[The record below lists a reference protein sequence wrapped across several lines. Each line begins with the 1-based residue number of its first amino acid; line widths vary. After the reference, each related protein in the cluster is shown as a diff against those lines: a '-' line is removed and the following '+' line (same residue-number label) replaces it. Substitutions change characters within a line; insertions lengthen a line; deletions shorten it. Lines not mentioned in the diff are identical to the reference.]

1 MDVAAKEHWIL
12 SCLVVVFSSSFFLGQ
27 MARPLHTVPRRRW
40 HGGGAA
46 CWSSH
51 TIQCW
56 PLETLNRSRL
66 LPVVSKEGSSP
77 LRSQNFNVGHIPPPC
92 AGRYVGRR
100 RAGACYTDDAETLL
114 APSCRRATW
123 HHRFFYL
130 FMSLWCG
137 TGRRCRLRWVSRRRA
152 HRGIRDGGTPLP
164 ADQQRTPPGSLAASP
179 PGLAPVPPPWHT
191 PEVTPIISAPSATP
205 DPFCLSWHHIISWK
219 FGQLLP
225 LPAGGVPHC
234 TNKYFWRGGAT
245 QVLPLIRKEP

>member
-114 APSCRRATW
+114 APSCRRAAW

-130 FMSLWCG
+130 FMSLWVRDREEVSSSVG
-137 TGRRCRLRWVSRRRA
+137 ISQKGAPRNPRWR
-152 HRGIRDGGTPLP
+152 H
-164 ADQQRTPPGSLAASP
+164 TPPSRPTAHAPRELGSFSSRARS
-179 PGLAPVPPPWHT
+179 G
-191 PEVTPIISAPSATP
+191 PSTMAHP
-205 DPFCLSWHHIISWK
+205 
-219 FGQLLP
+219 
-225 LPAGGVPHC
+225 
-234 TNKYFWRGGAT
+234 
-245 QVLPLIRKEP
+245 